1 MIPDYI
7 KEMDKK
13 SLKEEVRLYYKI
25 LTGTIHKGSVALH
38 PGDDDYERIRQTYSG
53 FSEELATR

>member
-25 LTGTIHKGSVALH
+25 LTGTIYKGSVALH
-38 PGDDDYERIRQTYSG
+38 PGDDDYERIRQTYSW